1 MTKFLRELFSE
12 TDGASFSRLGSFVAL
27 LFSCGW
33 VTYIVHKTGAL
44 PGLEGVT
51 FFIATL
57 YGLGK
62 AGQTVQRALSGRSA
76 HGQESTQQ
84 PVQQ

>member
-1 MTKFLRELFSE
+1 MMKLIRDVFSE
-12 TDGASFSRLGSFVAL
+12 SDGGSFSRLGSFIAL

-62 AGQTVQRALSGRSA
+62 AGQTVQRALAGKSA
-76 HGQESTQQ
+76 PGQQSTQQ
-84 PVQQ
+84 PAQQ

>member
-1 MTKFLRELFSE
+1 MTNFLRQLFSE

-33 VTYIVHKTGAL
+33 VSYIVHKTGAL
-44 PGLEGVT
+44 PGLDGVT
-51 FFIATL
+51 WFIATL

-62 AGQTVQRALSGRSA
+62 AGQTVQRALAGKSIQ
-76 HGQESTQQ
+76 GQTSSQQ
-84 PVQQ
+84 SIK